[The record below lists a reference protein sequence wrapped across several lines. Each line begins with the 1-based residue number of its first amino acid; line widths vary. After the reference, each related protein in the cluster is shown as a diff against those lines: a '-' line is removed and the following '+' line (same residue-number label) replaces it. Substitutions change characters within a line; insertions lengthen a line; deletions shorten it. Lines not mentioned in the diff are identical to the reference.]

1 MSDDPLNIF
10 ITRCET
16 TGTRRCGVKDLFH
29 TAGVRTTYGSNIYAD
44 HVPTED
50 AVAWARLK
58 ADGWTLAGKTNL
70 HEFAYGTSSQNPWY
84 GTVRNPHDPSRVA
97 GGSSGGSAAGIVTGE
112 FELGLGTDTAGS
124 IRIPASWCG
133 VVGFKPAHGS
143 IPGGGCWSLV
153 PWLDHPGPI
162 AADVAT
168 SVETFATMAARP
180 AAAAVDPAALAIA
193 VVAGLDGVP
202 VEPGVASAFA
212 AAIARIR
219 EAGATTRPAAWERV
233 PAAIVRV
240 RMRAS
245 ARVHATTFPSRRD
258 EYGPDVARKLAIGC
272 EPLTT
277 AEQLDAMAAADS
289 WKADCLVR
297 LAGAQLVAM
306 PTLPIGPPPV
316 DVDEVSLRGTV
327 FAHTHL
333 FNHLGWPSITVPCGT
348 DADGLPVGLMLSGP
362 GDELVLGAALAL
374 ERAIRG

>member
-1 MSDDPLNIF
+1 MGAMSDDPLNIF

-29 TAGVRTTYGSNIYAD
+29 TAGIRTTYGSRIYAE
-44 HVPTED
+44 HVPTDD
-50 AVAWARLK
+50 AVAWSRLK

-97 GGSSGGSAAGIVTGE
+97 GGSSGGSAAGIVTGA

-133 VVGFKPAHGS
+133 VVGFKPTHGA
-143 IPGGGCWSLV
+143 IPGAGCFSLV

-168 SVETFATMAARP
+168 CAAAYAVMAERAVPPPLDPASLDIAVVDGLDGIPVDASV
-180 AAAAVDPAALAIA
+180 AAAV
-193 VVAGLDGVP
+193 AG
-202 VEPGVASAFA
+202 
-212 AAIARIR
+212 AIARVR
-219 EAGATTRPAAWERV
+219 EAGAAIRPSRWERV
-233 PAAIVRV
+233 PAACARL

-245 ARVHATTFPSRRD
+245 ARLHMATFPSRAD
-258 EYGPDVARKLAIGC
+258 EYGADTARKLAIGL
-272 EPLTT
+272 EEFSV
-277 AEQLDAMAAADS
+277 AEQ
-289 WKADCLVR
+289 V
-297 LAGAQLVAM
+297 VAM

-333 FNHLGWPSITVPCGT
+333 FNHLGWPSITVPCGS

-362 GDELVLGAALAL
+362 GDDVVLGAALAL
-374 ERAIRG
+374 EPAVRGGQAPLFHDAAQ